1 MFSRKKEE
9 TLNLLELVPRRA
21 REFNVDE
28 SGIVT
33 VKMPRFETG
42 WMLRHLVPRWKS
54 PYVLTRLDDV
64 GSFVWLQC
72 DGETP
77 VGAIA
82 TRMQEKFGER
92 IEPVNGRLKVYFQ
105 QLTRRTWITL
115 HRADGTPL

>member
-1 MFSRKKEE
+1 MFRRKKEE
-9 TLNLLELVPRRA
+9 TLNLLELIPRRT
-21 REFNVDE
+21 REFDVDDE
-28 SGIVT
+28 GIVT

-54 PYVLTRLDDV
+54 PHVRTRLDDV

-82 TRMQEKFGER
+82 ERMQEKFGER
-92 IEPVNGRLKVYFQ
+92 IEPVNGRLKVFFQ
-105 QLTRRTWITL
+105 QLARRTWITL